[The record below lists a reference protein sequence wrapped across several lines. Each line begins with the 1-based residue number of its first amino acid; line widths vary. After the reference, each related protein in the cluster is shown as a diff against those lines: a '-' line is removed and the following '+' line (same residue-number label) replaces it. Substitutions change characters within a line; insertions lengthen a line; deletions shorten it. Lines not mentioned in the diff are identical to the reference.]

1 MAWRDSRRNRSR
13 LLLFI
18 SAIVFGI
25 AALVAIYSFR
35 FNLEKDIDAQAATL
49 IGADLSVSA
58 SKPADAAVKPLLD
71 SLGDKRSEE
80 RSFVSMI
87 YFPKGNG
94 TRLVQVK
101 ALQGGFPYYGSLE
114 TTPLE
119 AGRKFKS
126 GKMALVDKTLMLQFN
141 ARVNDSVKLGNVTFL
156 IAGILNKAP
165 GQTGVASAIHIY
177 IREKIS
183 SIAIMRCLG
192 VKASEAFLIYLI
204 QIVGIGIVGSMAD
217 ISWLAIGQGVLNIS
231 PLNTLRMS
239 YEDVN
244 LVRDPMRWLLNS
256 WVASIF
262 FTIGIMIAFMI
273 LTLTAWLLMRVMRVL
288 IKNSWS
294 YLTRQGFANLY
305 RPNNQ
310 TIILIVSI
318 GLSTAFICT
327 LFFIQG
333 ILINQVKLSSSGNQ
347 ANMILFDIQSSQEK
361 AIAALTKQQGLPV
374 LQQVPIVTIRLQSI
388 NGKTAADL
396 KKDSTLKISR
406 HAFSNEYRV
415 TYRDTLTPSE
425 KIIKGEWIGKAD
437 NSKDIPGLTMSTVVA
452 SIRQVNW
459 NKIQTNFQ
467 IVFPNGVLDDA
478 PQFHVLLTHV
488 SSTTISAK
496 YQQAV
501 VKQFPNISVID
512 LGQVLVTVDDLLE
525 KISYIIRFMS
535 AFSII
540 TGIVVLIAS
549 VRISKYQRIRESV
562 LLRTLGASRKQI
574 LTITALEYLFLGALS
589 ALTGIVIA
597 LAGSFFLTAGYGL
610 DDPAQAFPGV
620 VQNKI
625 DSAKMH
631 YKVINAGVSG
641 ETTAGGKA
649 RINWILKQHVDVFV
663 LELGAN
669 DGLRGIPAKY
679 PEAKLVMLGMQ
690 VPPNMGTAYSLSFK
704 ATFPALAAKNKMVL
718 VPFLLKDVGGVPS
731 LNQKDGIH
739 PTAEGAKIVGNT
751 VWQGH
756 FEHDA
761 KAFDL
766 PPLTGSGTAL
776 VLIHGHPFDHTMWYP
791 QVVAFS
797 DNFQDYATDVILLL
811 DYLNVK
817 NFHLA
822 GLSMGGQVIME
833 IFRQAPQRIKSLIFA
848 DTFAGLDTPEVKQ
861 GRYDTADR
869 LEKEGMTAYADEVIY
884 KMIRPDHVSSM
895 PEVSE
900 HILTMMKATSSRGA
914 AIALRARS
922 ERIDYLHDVLPEI
935 NVPTLVI
942 VGRDDEFTPV
952 AKAEETPGTCP
963 TWSIPM
969 NSTKLYWIF

>member
-1 MAWRDSRRNRSR
+1 MENKRSINIPWLFNMAWRDSRRNRSR

-141 ARVNDSVKLGNVTFL
+141 ARVNDSVKLGNATFL

-165 GQTGVASAIHIY
+165 GQTGVSTTIAPVVYIPLQYLEQTGLSKKGSRINYSFYYKYDKPVNMDKLIKNIDPRLDKAEMNYETIASKKENTGRSFGDLTRFLSLVGFIALLLGCVGVASAIHIY

-204 QIVGIGIVGSMAD
+204 QIVGIGIVGSMAGALLGTVIQHVLPLLLKDFLPFSISTD
-217 ISWLAIGQGVLNIS
+217 ISWLAIGQGVLLGVIISVLFALLPLISIRNIS

-244 LVRDPMRWLLNS
+244 LVRDPMRWLVYFLILLFVVSFTFFQLNS

-437 NSKDIPGLTMSTVVA
+437 NSKDIPVSIEDNFSKRNHVNVGDHLTFNVQGLTMSTVVA

-597 LAGSFFLTAGYGL
+597 LAGSFLL
-610 DDPAQAFPGV
+610 
-620 VQNKI
+620 
-625 DSAKMH
+625 
-631 YKVINAGVSG
+631 
-641 ETTAGGKA
+641 
-649 RINWILKQHVDVFV
+649 
-663 LELGAN
+663 
-669 DGLRGIPAKY
+669 AKY
-679 PEAKLVMLGMQ
+679 SFEIPFAI
-690 VPPNMGTAYSLSFK
+690 SL
-704 ATFPALAAKNKMVL
+704 
-718 VPFLLKDVGGVPS
+718 
-731 LNQKDGIH
+731 
-739 PTAEGAKIVGNT
+739 
-751 VWQGH
+751 
-756 FEHDA
+756 
-761 KAFDL
+761 L
-766 PPLTGSGTAL
+766 PPCALFVIISSLT
-776 VLIHGHPFDHTMWYP
+776 
-791 QVVAFS
+791 VV
-797 DNFQDYATDVILLL
+797 IGLL
-811 DYLNVK
+811 N
-817 NFHLA
+817 
-822 GLSMGGQVIME
+822 
-833 IFRQAPQRIKSLIFA
+833 
-848 DTFAGLDTPEVKQ
+848 
-861 GRYDTADR
+861 
-869 LEKEGMTAYADEVIY
+869 
-884 KMIRPDHVSSM
+884 
-895 PEVSE
+895 
-900 HILTMMKATSSRGA
+900 SRGVLNKPPLEV
-914 AIALRARS
+914 LRA
-922 ERIDYLHDVLPEI
+922 
-935 NVPTLVI
+935 N
-942 VGRDDEFTPV
+942 
-952 AKAEETPGTCP
+952 A
-963 TWSIPM
+963 
-969 NSTKLYWIF
+969 